1 MVHFEEKHKFEGS
14 FPVEFMVK
22 TCFEEGKKPHFEKV
36 FFRKVFLSQMVLVL
50 YLELV
55 PLFDLRIELIF

>member
-36 FFRKVFLSQMVLVL
+36 FFSKSFSLSNGAGSIS
-50 YLELV
+50 
-55 PLFDLRIELIF
+55 RISTSF

>member
-36 FFRKVFLSQMVLVL
+36 IFSKSFSLSNGAGSIS
-50 YLELV
+50 
-55 PLFDLRIELIF
+55 RISTSF